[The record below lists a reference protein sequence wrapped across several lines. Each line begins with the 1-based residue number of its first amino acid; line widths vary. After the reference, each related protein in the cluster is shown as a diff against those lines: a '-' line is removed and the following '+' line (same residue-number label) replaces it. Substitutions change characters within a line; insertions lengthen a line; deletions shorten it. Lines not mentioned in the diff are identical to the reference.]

1 MFGVLER
8 SELLPQVYGSTKVNK
23 TECEVMEVQKS
34 DRFIVAL
41 KTAKAGGAK
50 GATSEQFEET
60 KHERL

>member
-1 MFGVLER
+1 
-8 SELLPQVYGSTKVNK
+8 
-23 TECEVMEVQKS
+23 MEVQKS